1 MAMPIPGVQFK
12 IRGPAAAAATTRAD
26 VAVFA
31 GLIGRRPTP
40 LPSLVRATLAN
51 AGWREGG
58 GFPVSEAR
66 LAALLG
72 VPVAVE
78 SWTDFDALF
87 DWRSRAP
94 IPESEVRLPCPLGLA
109 VRQFFLQ
116 GGVRAW
122 ILRCGDPLPLSDS
135 SPDADAFSKMQLN
148 ALGGPVGDGEEAQPI
163 LPGFLGRS
171 KYADPLDSATW
182 QGAALIY
189 AIADAAMLLLPDLP
203 DLAAGPAPTLE
214 PAAEPPGPPEEFRP
228 CAPAVPEDAPEARE
242 ARPLYRAPRLGANGF
257 RLWSSALRHALQM
270 LGRPRGPEH
279 RRDVMLV
286 SSLPIPGTGPQI
298 PPGSE
303 QWPLGVLSEKGNA
316 GSKDAPLALFD
327 ADAIGNARLQLGYPW
342 MATPD
347 AAACPEGLQS
357 PEGAL
362 AGMFARTALEQG
374 AFRSAAGKTLA
385 SPALLV
391 PRIAGSEIARGF
403 AGRAD
408 WLGDRLC
415 IFRERQGKIE
425 LISDATVAEDRAWR
439 KGGVSRLI
447 GTLLRAC
454 RHIGDDFIFEPAGPA
469 VWAQL
474 AARITAVLEQ
484 LRALGAFDGLSAPE
498 CYRVTC
504 DRTTMTD
511 ADIDAGRVRCE
522 VIVNPASPIER
533 IIVTLALL
541 EPVQALTQ
549 EAA

>member
-1 MAMPIPGVQFK
+1 MSIPGVEFK
-12 IRGPAAAAATTRAD
+12 IRRPAIAAAATRAD

-31 GLIGRRPTP
+31 GLIGRRPGP
-40 LPSLVRATLAN
+40 LPSRVRGALAD

-58 GFPVSEAR
+58 SFSVTEGR
-66 LAALLG
+66 LTALLG

-78 SWTDFDALF
+78 SWAEFDALF
-87 DWRSRAP
+87 DWKSRPPVSGADAK
-94 IPESEVRLPCPLGLA
+94 LPCPLGLA

-122 ILRCGDPLPLSDS
+122 ILRCGNPLPLSDS
-135 SPDADAFSKMQLN
+135 GLDADSFKERQRR
-148 ALGGPVGDGEEAQPI
+148 ALGGPIDETIDAQPI
-163 LPGFLGRS
+163 LPGFEGRS
-171 KYADPLDSATW
+171 PEADPLDVATW

-203 DLAAGPAPTLE
+203 ELAAGSATIVE
-214 PAAEPPGPPEEFRP
+214 PLPEPPGPPEEFRP
-228 CAPAVPEDAPEARE
+228 CTPRPANELPDPRE
-242 ARPLYRAPRLGANGF
+242 ARPPYRAPRLDPDGY
-257 RLWSSALRHALQM
+257 RLWSSALRLALQM

-279 RRDVMLV
+279 RRDVMLI
-286 SSLPIPGTGPQI
+286 SALPIPDTVRQM

-303 QWPLGVLSEKGNA
+303 QWPLAVLSEKGHA
-316 GSKDAPLALFD
+316 GSEDAPLALFD
-327 ADAIGNARLQLGYPW
+327 ADAIGSARLQLGYPW

-347 AAACPEGLQS
+347 AASCPEGLQS

-362 AGMFARTALEQG
+362 AGLIARTALSQG
-374 AFRSAAGKTLA
+374 AFHSAAGQTLN

-391 PRIAGSEIARGF
+391 PRLAGSDVARGLP
-403 AGRAD
+403 GRAS

-415 IFRERQGKIE
+415 IFREPGGQIE
-425 LISDATVAEDRAWR
+425 LMSDATVAEDRAWR

-447 GTLLRAC
+447 AILLRAC
-454 RHIGDDFIFEPAGPA
+454 RHIGDDFIFAPAGPA
-469 VWAQL
+469 VWEQL
-474 AARITAVLEQ
+474 AAQVRAVLEQ
-484 LRALGAFDGLSAPE
+484 LRVLGAFEGLSAAE

-504 DRTTMTD
+504 DRSTMTD

-533 IIVTLALL
+533 IVVTLALL
-541 EPVQALTQ
+541 EPVAALTL

>member
-1 MAMPIPGVQFK
+1 MPSMV
-12 IRGPAAAAATTRAD
+12 RSALAD
-26 VAVFA
+26 
-31 GLIGRRPTP
+31 
-40 LPSLVRATLAN
+40 

-58 GFPVSEAR
+58 SFPVSEAR
-66 LAALLG
+66 LTSLLG

-87 DWRSRAP
+87 DWRSRAL
-94 IPESEVRLPCPLGLA
+94 VTGAQAQLACPLGLA

-122 ILRCGDPLPLSDS
+122 ILRCGDPLPLSNS
-135 SPDADAFSKMQLN
+135 GLDADLFAELQLQ
-148 ALGGPVGDGEEAQPI
+148 ALGGPISDKTAAQPI
-163 LPGFLGRS
+163 LPGFNGRS
-171 KYADPLDSATW
+171 KDADPLDATTW

-203 DLAAGPAPTLE
+203 DLAAGPAPILQ
-214 PAAEPPGPPEEFRP
+214 PPPDPPGPPEQFRP
-228 CAPAVPEDAPEARE
+228 CAPALGEELPDPRE
-242 ARPLYRAPRLGANGF
+242 ARPQYRAPRLDAGGY

-286 SSLPIPGTGPQI
+286 SSLPIPETGQQM

-303 QWPLGVLSEKGNA
+303 QWPLGVLSDKGNA
-316 GSKDAPLALFD
+316 GVEEAQLALFD

-342 MATPD
+342 MATAD
-347 AAACPEGLQS
+347 AATCPEGLQS

-362 AGMFARTALEQG
+362 AGMIARTALEQG

-385 SPALLV
+385 SSALLV
-391 PRIAGSEIARGF
+391 PRISGSDIARGF
-403 AGRAD
+403 PGKAD

-415 IFRERQGKIE
+415 VFHDRRGRVE
-425 LISDATVAEDRAWR
+425 LISDSTAADDRAWR

-447 GTLLRAC
+447 GILLRAC
-454 RHIGDDFIFEPAGPA
+454 RHIGDEFIFEPAGPA

-474 AARITAVLEQ
+474 AAQVTAVLEE
-484 LRALGAFDGLSAPE
+484 LRELGAFEGLSASE
-498 CYRVTC
+498 CYQVTC
-504 DRTTMTD
+504 DRRTMTA

-533 IIVTLALL
+533 IVVTLALL
-541 EPVQALTQ
+541 EPVAALAQ